1 MQPNPF
7 TGLIHSRKFLLAMLD
22 ALVSSI
28 ALILTWFLSPD
39 KVASVLAL
47 IGIWQ
52 PVLIAVI
59 IGIAAEDVALSKAGA
74 AIYAADQGLAEAQAY
89 QDKPLPPLAT
99 ASGEPVGLAIPCD
112 DNPKG

>member
-22 ALVSSI
+22 ALVSSV
-28 ALILTWFLSPD
+28 ALVLTWFLSPD

-59 IGIAAEDVALSKAGA
+59 VGIAAEDVALSKASSEMYKADSDVVA
-74 AIYAADQGLAEAQAY
+74 AKAYSDVIQESPAIAAPSNEKPQG
-89 QDKPLPPLAT
+89 
-99 ASGEPVGLAIPCD
+99 
-112 DNPKG
+112 

>member
-22 ALVSSI
+22 ALVSSV
-28 ALILTWFLSPD
+28 ALVLACFLSPD

-59 IGIAAEDVALSKAGA
+59 VGIAVEDSANVKAVAETYKADKSLEETKVAYNEPKP
-74 AIYAADQGLAEAQAY
+74 QG
-89 QDKPLPPLAT
+89 
-99 ASGEPVGLAIPCD
+99 
-112 DNPKG
+112 